1 MKQEITKRSSRH
13 SPRARHVEDTPGPG
27 TAGTG
32 LSWEHELVNPG
43 KGMPFTNLMLIPGS
57 LFPLTMSVWSS
68 SMQMMESGA
77 RSLTDLSLGAMRS
90 WVGIIQSGTEMMGNL
105 APRLRTTG

>member
-1 MKQEITKRSSRH
+1 MKRSSKHRPQKNRH
-13 SPRARHVEDTPGPG
+13 LSESPGPG

-32 LSWEHELVNPG
+32 LSWEEQLQNPG
-43 KGMPFTNLMLIPGS
+43 KGMSFTNLMLIPSS

-90 WVGIIQSGTEMMGNL
+90 WVGMMQSSTELIGNL
-105 APRLRTTG
+105 TPRMRATA